1 MPRNPNLPKGSS
13 VWKKEY
19 QKQLER
25 GDEKG
30 QLERQKARR
39 EYDAKG
45 IDRTGKDIDHK
56 KKIADGGKSSSGN
69 MRLRSVKSNRADN
82 GHNPGEKK

>member
-1 MPRNPNLPKGSS
+1 MPRKPGPHSR
-13 VWKKEY
+13 EY
-19 QKQLER
+19 WSKQYELQKER
-25 GDEKG
+25 GDTVG
-30 QLERQKARR
+30 QLERQRARR

-69 MRLRSVKSNRADN
+69 MRLRSVKSNRSDN
-82 GHNPGEKK
+82 LHHKGEKK